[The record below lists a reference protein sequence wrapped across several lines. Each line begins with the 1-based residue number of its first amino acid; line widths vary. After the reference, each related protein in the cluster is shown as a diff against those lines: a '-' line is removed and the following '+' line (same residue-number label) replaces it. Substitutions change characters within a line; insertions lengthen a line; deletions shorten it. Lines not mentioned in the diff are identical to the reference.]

1 MVEKKSKG
9 EDCTG
14 NDIVAIRKLV
24 GVTARVS
31 TGSQSLKDKKWCCE
45 MDCQWKGCARPWN
58 VQTNLVVLAMEIEPG
73 YNKGAGNKLE

>member
-1 MVEKKSKG
+1 
-9 EDCTG
+9 
-14 NDIVAIRKLV
+14 
-24 GVTARVS
+24 
-31 TGSQSLKDKKWCCE
+31 